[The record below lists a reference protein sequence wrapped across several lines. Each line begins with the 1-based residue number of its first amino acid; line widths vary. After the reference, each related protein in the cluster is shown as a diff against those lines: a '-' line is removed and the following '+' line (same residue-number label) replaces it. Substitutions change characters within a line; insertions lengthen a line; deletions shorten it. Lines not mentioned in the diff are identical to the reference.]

1 MDFQVKKLTNISE
14 RFSIETQFMFLNI
27 FNHTQFGGT
36 DPLDINNPSV
46 VVPGS
51 GWGDISNQVND
62 PRATEFGIRLN
73 F

>member
-14 RFSIETQFMFLNI
+14 RFSIQTQYI